1 MKNKIITAV
10 VLACGI
16 TISSVSLAEVVWLDK
31 VIVQVEEDVIL
42 DSELKR
48 RMKTVKHQLETS
60 NNEMPPED
68 VLKKQVLEQLIMEQ
82 IQLQMA
88 NRAGVRVSD
97 AELNNALDRIAGE
110 NKISIDQMKENI
122 EKDNMS
128 FTLFREDIRNKIII
142 SRVQQGFVSQKIFV
156 SDQEIDDILVLME
169 SQGASTI
176 QYHFRHLMLVLSES
190 ASPSEEDEVR
200 ARIKDVQE
208 RFANGESFSQIVI
221 AESDGSDAL
230 KGGDLG
236 WRTIGQLPQLFAG
249 SINNLEPGQLSEPIR
264 SANGFHLL
272 KLEGKKGG
280 LDKQM
285 IDEIHLRHILIKV
298 SKITT
303 DAKAEA
309 MLLQI
314 RKDII
319 AGETSFEE
327 QAKVISEDLGTAS
340 QGGDLGWAQPRA
352 FQSLYG
358 DKINDLVEGE
368 ASFPIKGGEGWY
380 LVEKLGSR
388 TTDQTEEVKRMRAN
402 QILQQRKYDEEQE
415 SWVREIREQAYVKI
429 LDEEE

>member
-1 MKNKIITAV
+1 MKNKIMTTVILV
-10 VLACGI
+10 CGI
-16 TISSVSLAEVVWLDK
+16 TVSSVSLAEAMWLDK

-48 RMKTVKHQLETS
+48 RMKTITHQLQTS
-60 NNEMPPED
+60 NNEIPPED
-68 VLKKQVLEQLIMEQ
+68 AIKKQVLEQLIMEQ

-97 AELNNALDRIAGE
+97 AELTTALERIADE
-110 NKISIDQMKENI
+110 NKISVSQMKDNI
-122 EKDNMS
+122 EKDRMS
-128 FTLFREDIRNKIII
+128 YSLFREDIRNKIII
-142 SRVQQGFVSQKIFV
+142 SRVRQGFVSQKIFI

-169 SQGASTI
+169 NQGASTI
-176 QYHFRHLMLVLSES
+176 QYHLRHLMLALSES
-190 ASPSEEDEVR
+190 ASPSEEDNVR
-200 ARIKDVQE
+200 TRITDIQE
-208 RFANGESFSQIVI
+208 RFTNGENFSQLII

-230 KGGDLG
+230 EGGDLG
-236 WRTIGQLPQLFAG
+236 WRTIGQLPKLFAG

-272 KLEGKKGG
+272 KLEDKKGG

-303 DAKAEA
+303 EAKAEA

-340 QGGDLGWAQPRA
+340 LGGDLGWAQPRA
-352 FQSLYG
+352 FLSLYG
-358 DKINDLVEGE
+358 DKVNDLVEGE
-368 ASFPIKGGEGWY
+368 PSFPIKGGEGWY

-388 TTDQTEEVKRMRAN
+388 TTDQTEEVKRMRAH

-415 SWVREIREQAYVKI
+415 SWLREIREQAYVKI